1 MDQFYYNSSGSSAM
15 KLSKKGL
22 AYIIGIEGM
31 CATPYLDAVGVWT
44 IGIGI
49 TSYDGVDVKN
59 MPRDKPLS
67 IQEMVDQF
75 KDRVSKYEESV
86 TKLVKQ
92 PISQQEFDAFVSFQY
107 NTGGLGKSSALK
119 LFNQDKD
126 KKSVVAAM
134 QLWNKAGGK
143 VLAGLT
149 RRRKE
154 EGEIFLNGEYAGK
167 GMTTLFTADK
177 NGKQSY
183 KNAKQIDIIPYL

>member
-1 MDQFYYNSSGSSAM
+1 M

-22 AYIIGIEGM
+22 AYIMGIEGG
-31 CATPYLDAVGVWT
+31 CPVPYLDAVGVWT
-44 IGIGI
+44 IGFGI
-49 TSYDGVDVKN
+49 TSHDGVDVKN
-59 MPRDKPLS
+59 LPRNQPLT
-67 IQEMVDQF
+67 IQEMVEQF

-107 NTGGLGKSSALK
+107 NTGGLGKSTALK
-119 LFNQDKD
+119 LFNEGTKN
-126 KKSVVAAM
+126 KAAVVAAM

-154 EGEIFLNGEYAGK
+154 EGEIFLHGIYAGN
-167 GMTTLFTADK
+167 GQTAIFPVDK
-177 NGKQSY
+177 NNKPNY
-183 KNAKQIDIIPYL
+183 KAAKTIDIMPYL